1 MYPKPLADQEM
12 KPCNPESLWDHPDLS
27 TLGNLWMGRSC
38 PTAMSHAQPEA
49 WAAPCAHSPL
59 QGREAENSCLCIMQH
74 PFPFETC
81 SAFHSPP
88 ICVKDTINC
97 LVIQAQ
103 SISHLPNTHF
113 PFNQLSD
120 PGKLTSHVEPTPS
133 LPPDASVQARRK
145 HKQKH
150 TACCEALY

>member
-12 KPCNPESLWDHPDLS
+12 KPCNPESLWDHPDPS
-27 TLGNLWMGRSC
+27 TLGNLWMGRC
-38 PTAMSHAQPEA
+38 HPTAVSHAQPEA
-49 WAAPCAHSPL
+49 WAAPRAHSPR

-74 PFPFETC
+74 HFPFETC
-81 SAFHSPP
+81 SPFHSPP

-120 PGKLTSHVEPTPS
+120 PGKLTSHVEPLLF
-133 LPPDASVQARRK
+133 LPMLLSRPGGNTN
-145 HKQKH
+145 KQKH